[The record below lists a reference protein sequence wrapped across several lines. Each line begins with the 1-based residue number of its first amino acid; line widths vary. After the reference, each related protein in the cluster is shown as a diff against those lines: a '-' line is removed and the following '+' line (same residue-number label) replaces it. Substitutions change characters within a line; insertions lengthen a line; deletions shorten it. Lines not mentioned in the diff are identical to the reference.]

1 MLQTNPCYYLQK
13 QVRSTQEIL
22 QATVGSK
29 NKEVPSIK
37 LQNSVPQDAA
47 EAKRIKEF
55 KEELRQV
62 RGG

>member
-1 MLQTNPCYYLQK
+1 MQTNPRYFLQQ

-22 QATVGSK
+22 QATVRSK
-29 NKEVPSIK
+29 NEEVPSIK

-47 EAKRIKEF
+47 EANRIKAF

>member
-1 MLQTNPCYYLQK
+1 MQTNPRYFLQQ

-47 EAKRIKEF
+47 EANRIKAF

>member
-1 MLQTNPCYYLQK
+1 MQTNPRYFLQQ

-22 QATVGSK
+22 QATVRSK
-29 NKEVPSIK
+29 NKEVLSIK
-37 LQNSVPQDAA
+37 LKNSVPQDAA
-47 EAKRIKEF
+47 EANRIKEF

>member
-1 MLQTNPCYYLQK
+1 MQTNPRYFLQQ

-22 QATVGSK
+22 QATVRSK
-29 NKEVPSIK
+29 NEEVPIIK
-37 LQNSVPQDAA
+37 LQNSVPQDTA

>member
-1 MLQTNPCYYLQK
+1 MQTNPRYFLQQ

-22 QATVGSK
+22 QATVRSK
-29 NKEVPSIK
+29 NEEVPSIK